1 MTVTQDSP
9 IRSYDRIFIGG
20 EWVEPASAET
30 FSVENPATK
39 ETIASIPWVGA
50 DDVDRAVAAAKAA
63 QPGWA
68 ATPLAERQAVLRRAY
83 ALLEARADEMT
94 ALLATEM
101 GCPVGFGRV
110 YQTGLAM
117 ITLGT
122 VPELVERVEWRS
134 RTENTDVIRV
144 PRGVVGVITPWNY
157 PLHQLVGKTAYA
169 IIVGNTVVAKP
180 SEIAPLNSYLFA
192 EILADAGLPPGVFNL
207 VTGPGPTAGERLV
220 TNPDVSMVT
229 FTGSTGVG
237 RRLSELAAPQ
247 VKPLALE
254 LGGKSANIWLDDV
267 DVATAAPDAI
277 FNAFVNTGQT
287 CMALTRLLVPRSRLA
302 EAEQALV
309 ETLPSFPVGDP
320 LDPTAFLGPLASAAQ
335 HKKVSGYID
344 TGIDEGARLIAGG
357 PGTPEAG
364 ESGHTGGHL
373 PVLTHFDRGYYV
385 RPTIFSDVTP
395 QMRIAREEIFGPVLP
410 VIPYDTV
417 DEAVD
422 IANSVEYGLYGGVQ
436 SASKE
441 RAVEVASRL
450 HTGGVQINGG
460 AFNPLAPFGGVKQ
473 SGHGREYGVWGFDE
487 LTTLKTLTF

>member
-1 MTVTQDSP
+1 MTVTQQAP
-9 IRSYDRIFIGG
+9 IRSHDRLFIGG
-20 EWVEPASAET
+20 EWVEPTSSET
-30 FSVENPATK
+30 YPVESPVTK
-39 ETIASIPWVGA
+39 ETIARIPWVGA
-50 DDVDRAVAAAKAA
+50 EDVDRAVAAAKAA

-83 ALLEARADEMT
+83 SLLEARAEEVT
-94 ALLATEM
+94 AMMAIEM

-122 VPELVERVEWRS
+122 VPELVERVEWHT
-134 RTENTDVIRV
+134 RTENTDVLRV

-169 IIVGNTVVAKP
+169 IIAGNTVVAKP
-180 SEIAPLNSYLFA
+180 SEIAPLNGYLFA
-192 EILADAGLPPGVFNL
+192 EILAEAGLPAGVFNL

-220 TNPDVSMVT
+220 THPDVAMVT

-267 DVATAAPDAI
+267 DVAAAAPDAL
-277 FNAFVNTGQT
+277 FSAFVNTGQT

-302 EAEQALV
+302 EAEEALAA
-309 ETLPSFPVGDP
+309 TLPAFPLGDP
-320 LDPTAFLGPLASAAQ
+320 LDPTVFLGPLASAAQ
-335 HKKVSGYID
+335 HRKVSGYIEA
-344 TGIDEGARLIAGG
+344 GIEEGARLIAGG
-357 PGTPEAG
+357 PGTPQSPDAG
-364 ESGHTGGHL
+364 Q
-373 PVLTHFDRGYYV
+373 PAAFDRGYYL

-417 DEAVD
+417 DEAVE

-441 RAVEVASRL
+441 RAVEVAARL
-450 HTGGVQINGG
+450 NTGGVQINGG